1 MLRHKLNILR
11 SFIGGCLDQKMD
23 IAILGD
29 VSKSMNKDHRNKL
42 TQLVYSLVNKL
53 RVSAAGNHYA
63 LGTFGSYAPI
73 HFYLNSGRYYNS
85 KNLKDMVK
93 ARFNFVPK
101 LVGTRTDLAMKN
113 ALNIF
118 TKAKGDRPDAKN
130 VLLVFTDGAPFIG
143 EWDKRKRTPFGPSTN
158 ALEVI

>member
-1 MLRHKLNILR
+1 
-11 SFIGGCLDQKMD
+11 MD

-29 VSKSMNKDHRNKL
+29 VSRSMNKYHRNKL
-42 TQLVYSLVNKL
+42 TLLVYSLVNKL

-85 KNLKDMVK
+85 KNLKDIVK

-118 TKAKGDRPDAKN
+118 TKEKGDRPDAKN
-130 VLLVFTDGAPFIG
+130 VLFVFTDGAPFIG